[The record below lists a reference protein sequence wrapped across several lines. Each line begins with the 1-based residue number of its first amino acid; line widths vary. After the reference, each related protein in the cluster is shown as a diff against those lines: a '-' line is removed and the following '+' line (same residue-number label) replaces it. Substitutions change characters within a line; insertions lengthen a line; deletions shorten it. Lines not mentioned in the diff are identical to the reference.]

1 VTDKAPP
8 KKPKRFKPMLDMLNT
23 EAAVNTLAPKTF
35 VDLVGMFSQKAYE
48 NGELSVDEYL
58 DIVKPLFGETG
69 EKVTNRI
76 KEYED
81 ELERYATG
89 GRVNFLEGGDTA
101 YNKMVTEAY
110 IKAGGLEATGMDID
124 KFAEMYF
131 KKFADGGRVDLF
143 LGGNLG
149 GGYSESRKDSGG
161 KQTNVSFGG
170 GGDGGNNNPP
180 PKPKTSVLDKIK
192 AMGTVPLNLIGGLF
206 GNPFDPTKPTQVI
219 NTKAQM
225 DYLNYLANQKNE
237 DTGTLSYGDYGTQF
251 NLSDLKDPIAFS
263 TAMTMGGT
271 GFKKADTGDFTYSGG
286 TYDFDGAVPFIDSG
300 GLMGLAY
307 RGGEYLGDKFN
318 PVKLADGGRAQF
330 GIGSLDPDAE
340 FNERVRELMDDG
352 YEFGQAVKKA
362 MEETRKDQGDGT
374 MPKSEKWM
382 RDYFFSGKGGYD
394 DRMSYKEFALGP
406 GQELFKRFGND

>member
-1 VTDKAPP
+1 
-8 KKPKRFKPMLDMLNT
+8 MLDMLNT
-23 EAAVNTLAPKTF
+23 EAAVNTLAPKF
-35 VDLVGMFSQKAYE
+35 YIEMVGMFSQKAYE

-89 GRVNFLEGGDTA
+89 GRVNFLEGGDTE
-101 YNKMVTEAY
+101 YNAMVTAKY
-110 IKAGGLEATGMDID
+110 IELGGKEGTGMDID
-124 KFAEMYF
+124 SFAKEYF
-131 KKFADGGRVDLF
+131 PKFADGGRA
-143 LGGNLG
+143 
-149 GGYSESRKDSGG
+149 K
-161 KQTNVSFGG
+161 
-170 GGDGGNNNPP
+170 
-180 PKPKTSVLDKIK
+180 
-192 AMGTVPLNLIGGLF
+192 
-206 GNPFDPTKPTQVI
+206 
-219 NTKAQM
+219 
-225 DYLNYLANQKNE
+225 
-237 DTGTLSYGDYGTQF
+237 
-251 NLSDLKDPIAFS
+251 
-263 TAMTMGGT
+263 
-271 GFKKADTGDFTYSGG
+271 
-286 TYDFDGAVPFIDSG
+286 
-300 GLMGLAY
+300 
-307 RGGEYLGDKFN
+307 
-318 PVKLADGGRAQF
+318 F

-340 FNERVRELMDDG
+340 LRRRVEELMDDG

>member
-1 VTDKAPP
+1 MPDKAPP

-35 VDLVGMFSQKAYE
+35 VDMVGIFSRKAYE
-48 NGELSVDEYL
+48 NGEIEVDEYL

-69 EKVTNRI
+69 EKVTNKI

-81 ELERYATG
+81 ELEKYATG

-124 KFAEMYF
+124 KFAEEYF
-131 KKFADGGRVDLF
+131 KKF
-143 LGGNLG
+143 
-149 GGYSESRKDSGG
+149 
-161 KQTNVSFGG
+161 
-170 GGDGGNNNPP
+170 
-180 PKPKTSVLDKIK
+180 
-192 AMGTVPLNLIGGLF
+192 
-206 GNPFDPTKPTQVI
+206 
-219 NTKAQM
+219 
-225 DYLNYLANQKNE
+225 
-237 DTGTLSYGDYGTQF
+237 
-251 NLSDLKDPIAFS
+251 
-263 TAMTMGGT
+263 
-271 GFKKADTGDFTYSGG
+271 
-286 TYDFDGAVPFIDSG
+286 
-300 GLMGLAY
+300 
-307 RGGEYLGDKFN
+307 
-318 PVKLADGGRAQF
+318 ADGGRAQF

-340 FNERVRELMDDG
+340 LSKRVKELMDDG

-406 GQELFKRFGND
+406 GQELYKKFGND

>member
-1 VTDKAPP
+1 MPDKAPP

-69 EKVTNRI
+69 EMVTNKI

-89 GRVNFLEGGDTA
+89 GRVNFLEGGDTK
-101 YNKMVTEAY
+101 YNAMVTAKY
-110 IKAGGLEATGMDID
+110 IELGGEEGTGMDID
-124 KFAEMYF
+124 KFAEEYF
-131 KKFADGGRVDLF
+131 PKMADGGRV
-143 LGGNLG
+143 
-149 GGYSESRKDSGG
+149 E
-161 KQTNVSFGG
+161 
-170 GGDGGNNNPP
+170 
-180 PKPKTSVLDKIK
+180 
-192 AMGTVPLNLIGGLF
+192 
-206 GNPFDPTKPTQVI
+206 
-219 NTKAQM
+219 
-225 DYLNYLANQKNE
+225 
-237 DTGTLSYGDYGTQF
+237 
-251 NLSDLKDPIAFS
+251 
-263 TAMTMGGT
+263 
-271 GFKKADTGDFTYSGG
+271 
-286 TYDFDGAVPFIDSG
+286 
-300 GLMGLAY
+300 
-307 RGGEYLGDKFN
+307 
-318 PVKLADGGRAQF
+318 F

-340 FNERVRELMDDG
+340 FNERVKELMDDG
-352 YEFGQAVKKA
+352 YEFGEAVKQA
-362 MEETRKDQGDGT
+362 MKETRKDQGSGT

>member
-1 VTDKAPP
+1 
-8 KKPKRFKPMLDMLNT
+8 MLDMLNT

-89 GRVNFLEGGDTA
+89 GRVNFLEGGDTE
-101 YNKMVTEAY
+101 YNAMVTAKY
-110 IKAGGLEATGMDID
+110 IELGGKEGTGMDID
-124 KFAEMYF
+124 SFAKEYFPKF
-131 KKFADGGRVDLF
+131 
-143 LGGNLG
+143 
-149 GGYSESRKDSGG
+149 
-161 KQTNVSFGG
+161 
-170 GGDGGNNNPP
+170 
-180 PKPKTSVLDKIK
+180 
-192 AMGTVPLNLIGGLF
+192 
-206 GNPFDPTKPTQVI
+206 
-219 NTKAQM
+219 
-225 DYLNYLANQKNE
+225 
-237 DTGTLSYGDYGTQF
+237 
-251 NLSDLKDPIAFS
+251 
-263 TAMTMGGT
+263 
-271 GFKKADTGDFTYSGG
+271 
-286 TYDFDGAVPFIDSG
+286 
-300 GLMGLAY
+300 
-307 RGGEYLGDKFN
+307 
-318 PVKLADGGRAQF
+318 ADGGRAQF